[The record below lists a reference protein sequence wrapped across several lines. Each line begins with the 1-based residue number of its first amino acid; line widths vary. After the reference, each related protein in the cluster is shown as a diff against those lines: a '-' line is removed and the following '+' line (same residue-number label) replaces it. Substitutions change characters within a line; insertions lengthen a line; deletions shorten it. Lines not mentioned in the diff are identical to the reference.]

1 MINQLTLL
9 QTELI
14 KAGFKIKLRG
24 TNIYLLDYEP
34 ADVFLEFPEGY
45 DRSEALIEHNNEKE
59 LLYYLDN
66 DLTQG
71 TRLEVY
77 TAGNNTNYKKLKLK
91 VMQDLQKAG
100 FGKGEITDNWEEVR

>member
-9 QTELI
+9 QIELT
-14 KAGFKIKLRG
+14 KAGFNIKLRG

-34 ADVFLEFPEGY
+34 DDVFLEFPQGY
-45 DRSEALIEHNNEKE
+45 DKSEALREHNNEKD
-59 LLYYLDN
+59 LLDYLDN
-66 DLTQG
+66 DLTDG

-77 TAGNNTNYKKLKLK
+77 TAKDNTYYKKLKLK

-100 FGKGEITDNWEEVR
+100 FGKGEITDNWEEII